1 MGSLA
6 CVMRSSPKK
15 GDLSPGLGC
24 DMLSGAFW
32 GVLWAVLLLS
42 GGSGGVQRWAHQP
55 PYTEANPGEE
65 VLLPCIVQN
74 IQVGQHCWPFVN
86 HSSTNSL
93 NLHENIT
100 VSADQHEN
108 TIR

>member
-1 MGSLA
+1 MGSLG

-42 GGSGGVQRWAHQP
+42 EGSGGVQRWVHQP

-74 IQVGQHCWPFVN
+74 IQVGQHCLAFRK
-86 HSSTNSL
+86 SL
-93 NLHENIT
+93 FYKIT
-100 VSADQHEN
+100 
-108 TIR
+108 